1 MDRTAEY
8 EQRKANV
15 NSKSCRYCPI
25 GRSSF
30 TLSDWRSQQEGSDGL
45 ADWADVLEHI
55 SEKVR
60 QT

>member
-1 MDRTAEY
+1 MRAY
-8 EQRKANV
+8 EQRLSNV
-15 NSKSCRYCPI
+15 KYKSYLCCPI

-30 TLSDWRSQQEGSDGL
+30 ALSDWRSQQEGSDGL